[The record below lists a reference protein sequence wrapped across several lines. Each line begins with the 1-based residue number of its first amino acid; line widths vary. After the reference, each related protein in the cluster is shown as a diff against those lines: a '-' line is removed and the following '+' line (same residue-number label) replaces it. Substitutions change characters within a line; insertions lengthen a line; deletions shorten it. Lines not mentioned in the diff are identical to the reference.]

1 MHRRAPTGA
10 PGDGRLDCQTDKTD
24 ARSVVLLSNGKQT
37 SLVTSFVRS
46 AMEKTDLRKWKLHV
60 DAGRQVWK
68 YHPDQKPEDQQAYD
82 RYFLG
87 LDTVRTG
94 MA

>member
-1 MHRRAPTGA
+1 
-10 PGDGRLDCQTDKTD
+10 
-24 ARSVVLLSNGKQT
+24 
-37 SLVTSFVRS
+37 
-46 AMEKTDLRKWKLHV
+46 MEKTDLRKWKLHV